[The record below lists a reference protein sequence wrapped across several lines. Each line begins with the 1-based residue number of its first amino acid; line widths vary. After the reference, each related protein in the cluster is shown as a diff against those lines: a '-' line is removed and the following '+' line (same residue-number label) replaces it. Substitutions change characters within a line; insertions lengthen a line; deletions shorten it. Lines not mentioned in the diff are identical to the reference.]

1 MVWFKISAFL
11 RAGIRR
17 RGPVTLEAGLF
28 PQNVS
33 FLSLSLPPGDE
44 ETKRYSKD
52 GV

>member
-11 RAGIRR
+11 WAGIRR
-17 RGPVTLEAGLF
+17 RGPVKLEAGLF
-28 PQNVS
+28 PQNLS